1 MNYTVINRGLSVG
14 HVEIT
19 AVASSSVFLVG
30 DTESIVCSSIFDTPP
45 ESLII
50 SRPFVP
56 LSTS

>member
-14 HVEIT
+14 HIDVT

>member
-1 MNYTVINRGLSVG
+1 MSVG
-14 HVEIT
+14 HIDVT